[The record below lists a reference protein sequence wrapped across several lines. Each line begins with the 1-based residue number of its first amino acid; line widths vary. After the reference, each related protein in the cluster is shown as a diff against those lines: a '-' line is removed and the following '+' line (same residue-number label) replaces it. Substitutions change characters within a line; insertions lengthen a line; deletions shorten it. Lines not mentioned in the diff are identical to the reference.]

1 MQYQDV
7 FNISIG
13 IAGFLGGWWM
23 KVMWETVKELQKD
36 DKILSQQ
43 LSAIQVLVAGDY
55 IKKEDFYKVTDA
67 IFLKLDKIE
76 DKIDGK
82 VDK

>member
-7 FNISIG
+7 FNLSIG